1 MSYVPSVSMA
11 IALDKWFVIY
21 IDTFAISILLLA
33 VFLKNISLKTRKLL
47 FSANLFILS
56 ASLLI
61 ELGLNSNGTPLL
73 MVFSVL
79 VTLFSGRK
87 AGVAS
92 IVLVAVLYTV
102 ILLIYYFQWI
112 HIISF
117 GENQFEALL
126 ITFGNNI
133 LFTFLTVFSVSFLI
147 DQLYA
152 ALLKENKLQTE
163 LKEKQVILILAKER
177 AEQSDQLKSAF
188 LTNMSHE
195 IRTPMYGILGS
206 AELLK
211 GFEANNDEE
220 FKEFV
225 STIEQN
231 GLKLLDVIDDIL
243 NISKIETG
251 AMTTNISNFDI
262 TDTISLIYKSF
273 LPETELK
280 RIRFNFVNSIPATHK
295 IVSSDEIKLMAI
307 IKNLV
312 KNAIKFTQ
320 PEDRIVMKAN
330 YENSEIKFS
339 IEDRGIGI
347 PRDKIDTIFNSFFQ
361 VDVGNKKALHGIGIG
376 LSIANAY
383 VKLLGGK
390 LTLRS
395 EEGVGSIFSFTIKSN
410 LHVVSK
416 DAL

>member
-1 MSYVPSVSMA
+1 MA
-11 IALDKWFVIY
+11 IALDKWVVID
-21 IDTFAISILLLA
+21 IDTFAIAMLLLA
-33 VFLKNISLKTRKLL
+33 VFIKNISLKTRKLL

-61 ELGLNSNGTPLL
+61 ELGLNGNRTPLL

-87 AGVAS
+87 SGIAS

-102 ILLIYYFQWI
+102 ILLIYYFRWI
-112 HIISF
+112 HLIIF

-133 LFTFLTVFSVSFLI
+133 LYGFLIVFSVSFLI

-152 ALLKENKLQTE
+152 PLWKENKLQAK
-163 LKEKQVILILAKER
+163 LREKQVILILAKER
-177 AEQSDQLKSAF
+177 AEQSDHLKSAF
-188 LTNMSHE
+188 LANMSHE
-195 IRTPMYGILGS
+195 IRTLMYGILGS

-211 GFEANNDEE
+211 GFEANNDDE

-225 STIEQN
+225 SIIEQN
-231 GLKLLDVIDDIL
+231 GLKILDVIDVIDDIL

-262 TDTISLIYKSF
+262 TDTISLKHKSF

-280 RIRFNFVNSIPATHK
+280 SIRFNCVNSIPMTHR
-295 IVSSDEIKLMAI
+295 IVSSDETKLKAI

-320 PEDRIVMKAN
+320 TEDRIVIKAN
-330 YENSEIKFS
+330 YENSEIK
-339 IEDRGIGI
+339 
-347 PRDKIDTIFNSFFQ
+347 IFN
-361 VDVGNKKALHGIGIG
+361 
-376 LSIANAY
+376 
-383 VKLLGGK
+383 
-390 LTLRS
+390 RR
-395 EEGVGSIFSFTIKSN
+395 
-410 LHVVSK
+410 
-416 DAL
+416 

>member
-21 IDTFAISILLLA
+21 IDTFAIVMLFLA
-33 VFLKNISLKTRKLL
+33 VFIKNISLKTRKLL

-87 AGVAS
+87 AGIAS

-163 LKEKQVILILAKER
+163 LREKQVILILAKER
-177 AEQSDQLKSAF
+177 AEQSDHLKSAF
-188 LTNMSHE
+188 LANMSHE

-211 GFEANNDEE
+211 GFEANNDDE

-231 GLKLLDVIDDIL
+231 GLKLLDVIEDIL

-280 RIRFNFVNSIPATHK
+280 SIRFNFVNSIPATHR
-295 IVSSDEIKLMAI
+295 IVSSDEIKLTAI
-307 IKNLV
+307 IKNLI

-320 PEDRIVMKAN
+320 PEDHIVIKAN

-347 PRDKIDTIFNSFFQ
+347 PKDKIDTIFNSFFQ

-395 EEGVGSIFSFTIKSN
+395 EEGVGSIFSFTIKTN

-416 DAL
+416 DRL